1 MTPNDQSPQ
10 SLPDEAAMREAVD
23 AYLAAF
29 ADHDVERCLA
39 FFAEDA
45 SLDFQITT
53 FTGKSQIAEWHRDRF
68 AANLRLVRLERITVR
83 RNIVT
88 VDAVGSSDR
97 LAAWNVQALPGRITM
112 RFADGRIVSCRF
124 AARMVNPVDLIRSA
138 D

>member
-1 MTPNDQSPQ
+1 MTPNVQSQQSP
-10 SLPDEAAMREAVD
+10 PDEADMRAAVE

-29 ADHDVERCLA
+29 AAHDVQRCLA

-45 SLDFQITT
+45 SLDFQIST
-53 FTGKSQIAEWHRDRF
+53 FTGKSQIEEWHRDRF
-68 AANLRLVRLERITVR
+68 AANLRLVKLERITVKR
-83 RNIVT
+83 DTVT

-112 RFADGRIVSCRF
+112 RFAGGRIVSCRF